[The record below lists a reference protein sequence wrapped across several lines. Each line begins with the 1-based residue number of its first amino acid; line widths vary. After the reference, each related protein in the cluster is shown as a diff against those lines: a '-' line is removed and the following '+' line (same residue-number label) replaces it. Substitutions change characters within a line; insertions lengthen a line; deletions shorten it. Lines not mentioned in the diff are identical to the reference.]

1 VTLTGDP
8 VVLLLIPS
16 TLHRASVPF
25 LDALGFLDKVSILGR
40 SMSSSTRDDFQRE
53 FSSTVTFRLATVA
66 VAITVSGSGRVR
78 QEISNAMTR
87 WKSTTLLRELGRRGF
102 GLPP

>member
-25 LDALGFLDKVSILGR
+25 LDALGFLGKGSILGR
-40 SMSSSTRDDFQRE
+40 SMGSSTRDFQRE

-78 QEISNAMTR
+78 QEIRNAMTR

>member
-1 VTLTGDP
+1 MTLTGDP

-25 LDALGFLDKVSILGR
+25 LDALGFLGKVSILGR
-40 SMSSSTRDDFQRE
+40 PMSSSTRAFQRE

-78 QEISNAMTR
+78 QEIRNAMTR